1 MGAWAIA
8 SATHDATVAKGV
20 LGGLHQTSDRA
31 ELVAIKEAIKYA
43 AIYKHEVTLWADS
56 AFAATGVNRLLA
68 DPHDLPHEKL
78 TEDWEVQQA
87 LFGFED
93 KIRIQHIQSHRDA
106 ANGTLDFD
114 DWTAH
119 WNGGASHEALA
130 AHLSGSHE
138 VEDLRKQMVQHH
150 CTQISYLKE
159 LTELHFEVAQTSFD
173 QSYEAQEEPEDEE
186 EGDKPQVLDP
196 QRICLQ
202 QDLWQLEL
210 PPELPQIGEVVL
222 CLKSSVRFLLAV
234 CSVGFGV

>member
-1 MGAWAIA
+1 MPPFTSMRWRCGRIA
-8 SATHDATVAKGV
+8 LLQQQESIDYLLTLMISHMKSSRKTG
-20 LGGLHQTSDRA
+20 
-31 ELVAIKEAIKYA
+31 KY
-43 AIYKHEVTLWADS
+43 K
-56 AFAATGVNRLLA
+56 
-68 DPHDLPHEKL
+68 
-78 TEDWEVQQA
+78 QA

-222 CLKSSVRFLLAV
+222 WLKSSVRFLLAV